1 MTNLFR
7 ANGHLYGRL
16 KQGSYLLV
24 VTSAEIE
31 DLSDSMAFKLR
42 IIAPDVTVSTFT
54 THTV

>member
-31 DLSDSMAFKLR
+31 DLSDSMSFKLR